1 MIDRVLSLLVA
12 VSLAMLVW
20 LYARSRDQEVLDN
33 VPIPVQVVLAPAQ
46 ADHYHLEV
54 TGPAQVPVSFSGPTP
69 RIRELQGMLQRK
81 ELGVVLTVTVPYER
95 LRESRY
101 CDAVQLEAGDIHAPA
116 GVTPLVPEGRN
127 RIAFT
132 LHRLVERRL
141 PVRFDNI
148 REMHGDQPV
157 LLDPPT
163 VLVQGPQDVLDRVR
177 AIPTQ
182 PSELPQRPAAA
193 PSAAAVGQVPLVKEL
208 EGQAVRVIPSR
219 VTVRVPAQSRKIYN
233 LTDVPVQFL
242 CPPNFPLRPKFI
254 DERVG
259 RINLRVQ
266 GPVQDEPP
274 RVAVFVDL
282 ARGRFTS
289 GLNHEPLAIQLPKD
303 FQLAQD
309 PPRVVA
315 FELVPGD
322 FVPGGLGGRDTGT
335 AP

>member
-1 MIDRVLSLLVA
+1 MIDRVLSMLVA

-20 LYARSRDQEVLDN
+20 LYARSRDQELLDN
-33 VPIPVQVVLAPAQ
+33 VPIPVQVVVAPAQ
-46 ADHYHLEV
+46 AKHYQLEV
-54 TGPAQVPVSFSGPTP
+54 TGPAQVTVSFSGPTP

-81 ELGVVLTVTVPYER
+81 ELSVVLTITVPYER

-101 CDAVQLEAGDIHAPA
+101 SDAVQLEPGDIHAPP

-127 RIAFT
+127 RIPFT

-148 REMHGDQPV
+148 RDDPNVPV

-163 VLVQGPQDVLDRVR
+163 VLVRGPQEVLDRVR

-182 PSELPQRPAAA
+182 PSELPARASSPGAT
-193 PSAAAVGQVPLVKEL
+193 AVARVPLVQEL
-208 EGQAVRVIPSR
+208 EGQAIQAVPSR
-219 VTVRVPAQSRKIYN
+219 VQVRVPTQARKVYQ
-233 LTDVPVQFL
+233 LTDIPVRFL
-242 CPPNFPLRPKFI
+242 CPPNFNLRPKFY
-254 DERVG
+254 DERAG
-259 RINLRVQ
+259 RISLRVL
-266 GPVQDEPP
+266 GPEQDEPP
-274 RVAVFVDL
+274 KVFAFIDL
-282 ARGRFTS
+282 ARGGFTS
-289 GLNHEPLAIQLPKD
+289 GLNHEPLQIQLPRD

-322 FVPGGLGGRDTGT
+322 FVPGGLGGRDST
-335 AP
+335 PPSP